1 MVYMRSNP
9 QPKELTLLL
18 DPAPGR
24 WVEEALG
31 SRFAHVEALVPSGYE
46 AYARLLH
53 PATTQEDR
61 PVRWSTVAEWS
72 GKAYHNLMS
81 FEGISVPKPGYG
93 SGDQPWAYEP
103 VEDMIEPEDIVEL
116 SRFLSDY
123 TGTPDEYYFAVWDG
137 YGSFSAGS
145 SAIMTTSG
153 GIPLL
158 PPVDVDRAKRIKGVG
173 RKYLLYSG
181 PPSFDDFFDFPGLDG
196 PNIWW
201 PADRSWCVSTDIDL
215 DSTYIGASEDCIER
229 LLRHPS
235 LEVLRTTSDAPVYM
249 AADTINL

>member
-1 MVYMRSNP
+1 MRRNP

-18 DPAPGR
+18 DATPGR

-31 SRFAHVEALVPSGYE
+31 SRFARVEALVPRVYD

-53 PATTQEDR
+53 PALTHEDR
-61 PVRWSTVAEWS
+61 HVRWSTVAEWS
-72 GKAYHNLMS
+72 GKTYHNLMS

-93 SGDQPWAYEP
+93 FAKQPWAYEP
-103 VEDMIEPEDIVEL
+103 AEDMIEPEDIVEL
-116 SRFLSDY
+116 SGFLSDY
-123 TGTPDEYYFAVWDG
+123 TGTPDQYYFAVWDG
-137 YGSFSAGS
+137 YGSFSAGA
-145 SAIMTTSG
+145 SALMTTSG

-158 PPVDVDRAKRIKGVG
+158 PPVDVERAKRIKGVG
-173 RKYLLYSG
+173 REYLLYSG
-181 PPSFDDFFDFPGLDG
+181 PPSFNDFFDFPGLDG

-229 LLRHPS
+229 LLSHPS

>member
-1 MVYMRSNP
+1 MPR
-9 QPKELTLLL
+9 
-18 DPAPGR
+18 
-24 WVEEALG
+24 
-31 SRFAHVEALVPSGYE
+31 GYD
-46 AYARLLH
+46 AYARLFH

-72 GKAYHNLMS
+72 GKTYHNLMS

-93 SGDQPWAYEP
+93 SEDQPWAYEP
-103 VEDMIEPEDIVEL
+103 VEDLIEPEDIVAL
-116 SRFLSDY
+116 SGSLSDY
-123 TGTPDEYYFAVWDG
+123 TGTPDKYYFAVWDG

-181 PPSFDDFFDFPGLDG
+181 PPSSDDFFDFPGLDG

-229 LLRHPS
+229 LLSHPS
-235 LEVLRTTSDAPVYM
+235 LEVLRTTYDAPVYM